1 METIYYKKV
10 GKRYLPV
17 KSYDHELSKA
27 FPHGAHLVL
36 VNKNWTHAVR
46 NIDPDFAALCAASV
60 VMTDNLV
67 KILSDASKMRI
78 TKKLTTEQE
87 KAWRNLENALGE
99 AAYLEYPLLVE
110 VADKF
115 LNELEEKV
123 KELMKNPSIK
133 LAYDKFEML
142 CKLTKNQESTNDKH
156 T

>member
-10 GKRYLPV
+10 GKRYIPV

-27 FPHGAHLVL
+27 FPQGAHLVV
-36 VNKNWTHAVR
+36 VNNNWTHTTK
-46 NIDPDFAALCAASV
+46 NIDPDFAALCAASLS
-60 VMTDNLV
+60 MNDILV

-78 TKKLTTEQE
+78 NKELTPAQV
-87 KAWRNLENALGE
+87 KAWRNLEKALGE
-99 AAYLEYPLLVE
+99 TAYLEYPALVE
-110 VADKF
+110 VSSKF
-115 LNELEEKV
+115 LDELEEKT

-142 CKLTKNQESTNDKH
+142 CKLSKNQEQTNEKH

>member
-17 KSYDHELSKA
+17 KSYDYEVSKA
-27 FPHGAHLVL
+27 FPQGAHLVL
-36 VNKNWTHAVR
+36 VNKNWTHTVR
-46 NIDPDFAALCAASV
+46 NIDPEFAAICAASV
-60 VMTDNLV
+60 SMADSLV

-78 TKKLTTEQE
+78 TKELTPAQVN
-87 KAWRNLENALGE
+87 AWRNLEKHLGE
-99 AAYLEYPLLVE
+99 TAYLEYPSLVE

-115 LNELEEKV
+115 LDELEEKT

-142 CKLTKNQESTNDKH
+142 CKLSKNQESTNDKH
-156 T
+156 A